1 MGILDTVKS
10 IFGGGA
16 GRNQNELMSVIMG
29 LIGGQG
35 GGIGNLVQQFTQK
48 GMGDVVSSWIST
60 GKNLPVSAQ
69 QIENVFGSDTI
80 NGLASKLKMNPADLS
95 GKISDLMPQVV
106 DKLTPDGKIPEGDIL
121 QQGKNILGSL
131 LGGK

>member
-95 GKISDLMPQVV
+95 GKISDLMPQLV

>member
-10 IFGGGA
+10 IFSGGA